1 MVASEIMRANLL
13 PLLLVIAV
21 LSQGVAQASMALMPD
36 SMTETSHCDGHM
48 QGDAACDCCPDGAP
62 TGGGCEAVCGFV
74 ALTAIPVWTGV
85 GSASENTRLIVLFP
99 PNPAYLP
106 LNPPP
111 ID

>member
-1 MVASEIMRANLL
+1 MRASLL

-21 LSQGVAQASMALMPD
+21 LSQGIAQASMAPMPD

-62 TGGGCEAVCGFV
+62 TDGGCKAVCGFGM
-74 ALTAIPVWTGV
+74 ALTAMPTWTGYGTV
-85 GSASENTRLIVLFP
+85 SESTRLVILFP
-99 PNPAYLP
+99 SNPAYLP

-111 ID
+111 IA